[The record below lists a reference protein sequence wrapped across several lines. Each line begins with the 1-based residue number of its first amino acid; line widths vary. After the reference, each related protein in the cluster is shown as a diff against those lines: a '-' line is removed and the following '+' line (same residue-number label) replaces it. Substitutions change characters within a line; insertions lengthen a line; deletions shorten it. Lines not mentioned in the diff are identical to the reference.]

1 MDVHK
6 FYRPV
11 KADFFVAICKVC
23 LALLKMAQPEFQAT
37 TLHGLPIPS
46 KTSSASNT
54 VKRHS
59 LSIPALSQYIFLI
72 KEAIIKTVKFHD
84 ANLHSQQSS
93 HCFM

>member
-11 KADFFVAICKVC
+11 KTDFFIAIWKVC
-23 LALLKMAQPEFQAT
+23 LALLKMAKPELQAT
-37 TLHGLPIPS
+37 TFHGLPIPS

-59 LSIPALSQYIFLI
+59 LSIPAC
-72 KEAIIKTVKFHD
+72 T
-84 ANLHSQQSS
+84 QSIY
-93 HCFM
+93 F